1 MTRLSDKQ
9 LGEIELCLS
18 ERDKAILLTLRE
30 LRYAKT
36 TQIQR
41 LFFLGFKTT
50 RTAHV
55 MTTRVLQR
63 LKKSGIITHLERP
76 IGGKGAGSQSMIWHL
91 TEGGN
96 RLLRL
101 GSDTTERTRYL
112 EPSPSLLR
120 HTIAVTECYVQLNEI
135 CRMAPSLTLKSACVE
150 PKCWRGYKRGEKRI
164 SLRPDLYAE
173 TVSGKY
179 EDHWFIEMD
188 LSTEDIPTILEKCF
202 RYEEYYQTRA
212 EQEAEGI
219 FPYVLWIVP
228 DEERKRKIVEAL
240 AKDVGR
246 HRMKLNVI
254 ITPNRLW
261 TLLTEG
267 VKREDLC

>member
-1 MTRLSDKQ
+1 MNRISDKK
-9 LGEIELCLS
+9 LGEIELRLS
-18 ERDKAILLTLRE
+18 TRDRAILDTLQE

-41 LFFLGFKTT
+41 LFFSNFNSDH
-50 RTAHV
+50 TAYV
-55 MTTRVLQR
+55 MTGRVLRR
-63 LKKSGIITHLERP
+63 LQQEGIITQLQYPSGRNRS
-76 IGGKGAGSQSMIWHL
+76 GFNMAIWHL
-91 TEGGN
+91 TEAGN

-101 GSDTTERTRYL
+101 GSDPGTRVRYL

-120 HTIAVTECYVQLNEI
+120 HTIAVTECYVQIIEI
-135 CRMAPSLTLKSACVE
+135 CRMAPNLTLKTVCVE
-150 PKCWRGYKRGEKRI
+150 PKCWRNYHRDKKI

-173 TVSGKY
+173 TISGRF

-188 LSTEDIPTILEKCF
+188 LATEDIPTILEKCS

-212 EQEAEGI
+212 EQNAEGI

-228 DEERKRKIVEAL
+228 DEERKSKIIDAL

-246 HRMKLNVI
+246 HRIKLNVV

-261 TLLTEG
+261 TVLTEG
-267 VKREDLC
+267 VKKEDLC